1 MKEEILQVRHKL
13 VLPTG
18 VQGGTWVNYYQ
29 LVMVTPPSSQ
39 HLPPDLELRRSDHFF
54 CVCVCVPKALV
65 LQSYPKVQLPS
76 KPPEKPSMPLAVS
89 RHRQ

>member
-18 VQGGTWVNYYQ
+18 VQGGTWVNYYR

-54 CVCVCVPKALV
+54 LCVCVSPRLLFSNPTQRYSC
-65 LQSYPKVQLPS
+65 
-76 KPPEKPSMPLAVS
+76 PLSPQRNLACPWL
-89 RHRQ
+89 